1 MTSTPPNIP
10 TAGDDAQAGTPVS
23 REPDRPI
30 APEPIQTQS
39 GTPTSQNQGEMS
51 LVKKA
56 QIDLYLAEEAKESID
71 PSETWE
77 AVVGRI
83 KWLMDVLSPV
93 VEVRAIFVSFSF
105 HD

>member
-1 MTSTPPNIP
+1 
-10 TAGDDAQAGTPVS
+10 
-23 REPDRPI
+23 
-30 APEPIQTQS
+30 
-39 GTPTSQNQGEMS
+39 MS